1 MRVLQVVPYFYSA
14 WAYGGIPR
22 LSYHLCQALVKQGV
36 EVEVITTDAFDE
48 HSRLGRDFYQVDG
61 ISVRVYQNL
70 SNYLAYHW
78 QVFLPWGLKKEKDKI
93 GRHQVIHIHGH
104 RNFLNTYLSFWAEE
118 KGIPLVLQPNGTL
131 VNIERR
137 RFFKAVY
144 DLIWGNRQLKKTSLF
159 IAVSKA
165 EKEQFLSAGIPEEKI
180 RIIPNGVF
188 VEPVSPEVN
197 FREKFKINQEYVLYL
212 GKLTPR
218 KGVEYLVQ
226 AISISQRKDLI
237 AVIAGNDMGIKSR
250 LEKLAERL
258 GVSERVVFTGL
269 LTSPWKESAYQDAL
283 LTVYA
288 GQYEIF
294 GLVPFESIL
303 CGTPAIV
310 ADDSGCGE
318 WLKKSGG
325 GWTVPYGDARA
336 LAQIIDNFSEEE
348 KAEKVRNAQ
357 RWIKENLNWD
367 KIAQQVK
374 EVYQELV

>member
-48 HSRLGRDFYQVDG
+48 HSRLGQDFYQVDG
-61 ISVRVYQNL
+61 ISVRAYRNL

-78 QVFLPWGLKKEKDKI
+78 QVFLPRGLKKEKDKI
-93 GRHQVIHIHGH
+93 GGYQVVHIHGH
-104 RNFLNTYLSFWAEE
+104 RNFLNTYLSFWAGE

-137 RFFKAVY
+137 RFFKAIY
-144 DLIWGNRQLKKTSLF
+144 DLVWGNRQLKKTSLF
-159 IAVSKA
+159 IAVSEA
-165 EKEQFLSAGIPEEKI
+165 EKNQFLSAGISEEKI
-180 RIIPNGVF
+180 RIVPNGVYI
-188 VEPVSPEVN
+188 ESTSPEVD
-197 FREKFKINQEYVLYL
+197 FRKKFKINSEYVLYL

-226 AISISQRKDLI
+226 ALSLSQRKEIL

-250 LEKLAERL
+250 LEKLAEKL
-258 GVSERVVFTGL
+258 GVQERVIFTGL
-269 LTSPWKESAYQDAL
+269 LTSPWKESAYRNAL

-303 CGTPAIV
+303 CGTPAVV

-318 WLKKSGG
+318 WLRKSGG
-325 GWTVPYGDARA
+325 GWIVPYGDARA
-336 LAQIIDNFSEEE
+336 IAQIIDNFSQED
-348 KAEKVRNAQ
+348 KAEKVKDAQ

-374 EVYQELV
+374 EIYQELV